1 MSVSGKSVSESIS
14 IISGDRAGGRG
25 GGPARGSG
33 VSHSVRSLVSYKMFR
48 EWNFNI
54 FSPQIELRN
63 SIVYVYVVLSPR
75 TESKGI
81 IEDNDNNQFILN
93 DF

>member
-1 MSVSGKSVSESIS
+1 MQEEEEGGQPGVQEYHIQSGLLCPTKC
-14 IISGDRAGGRG
+14 SGN
-25 GGPARGSG
+25 
-33 VSHSVRSLVSYKMFR
+33 
-48 EWNFNI
+48 EIFNI